1 MDAREIF
8 LIIKNQDKLYCLIY
22 DFTLSVTREKL
33 KTNEYIYICNIQRF
47 VNENAL
53 IYCDVMKVSFYF
65 TGEISNLFNGII
77 PVFHDHFHNKDQTK
91 SAPY

>member
-1 MDAREIF
+1 MVLPYVMDAREIF

-22 DFTLSVTREKL
+22 DLL
-33 KTNEYIYICNIQRF
+33 KTNKYIFICNMQRF

>member
-22 DFTLSVTREKL
+22 DLL
-33 KTNEYIYICNIQRF
+33 KTNEYIFICNMQRF